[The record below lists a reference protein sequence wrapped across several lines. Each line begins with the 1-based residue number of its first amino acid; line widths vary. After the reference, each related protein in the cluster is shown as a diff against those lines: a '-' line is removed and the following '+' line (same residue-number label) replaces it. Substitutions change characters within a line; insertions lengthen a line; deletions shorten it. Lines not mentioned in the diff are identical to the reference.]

1 MHTASSFRAFA
12 RRRAVLLAAALFFAS
27 SAALA
32 DLRIGVAVGPFAPY
46 AYPLSALQDR
56 AQAVPEGATL
66 QFEDSAGDPIRPLG
80 RVGSL
85 IAPPVDARRAGGR
98 RRPRAAG
105 NARQLRTI
113 ATQVTG
119 RPAIRRYRP

>member
-56 AQAVPEGATL
+56 ATL

-85 IAPPVDARRAGGR
+85 IAPSVDARRAG
-98 RRPRAAG
+98 
-105 NARQLRTI
+105 I
-113 ATQVTG
+113 
-119 RPAIRRYRP
+119 

>member
-27 SAALA
+27 SAVLA
-32 DLRIGVAVGPFAPY
+32 DLRIGVAVGPFDPY
-46 AYPLSALQDR
+46 IAYPLSALQDR

-85 IAPPVDARRAGGR
+85 IAPPVDARRAG
-98 RRPRAAG
+98 A
-105 NARQLRTI
+105 
-113 ATQVTG
+113 
-119 RPAIRRYRP
+119 